1 MIPKQVKLLTLALL
15 LCSPLMAQDS
25 AGQDSADSEPA
36 KENPTSSPSSPEDTS
51 TADALL
57 PSTATPAEKDAAAAK
72 AAEADTSSADDAFPK
87 EGPAKAETKDQLSM
101 DIENSIAAASEPV
114 PDEAQ
119 PSPSASD
126 DAASTSVTTTPVGT
140 TASAP
145 TADAAA
151 TDASSDSGSGVEPV
165 EAYAPDTSGMT
176 VKEVQVEE
184 PSLQAVLDP
193 GDKPK
198 MEEDLQEIPALEVD
212 FADSGEMTLEFPT
225 DEQEETDFE
234 MGVDDTISVDFPD
247 EEVRTIIRNVA
258 DLYDL
263 NVVIP
268 DTLVGSTSVK
278 LRNVTWRQVFEVVLE
293 PLGYTY
299 VEDRN
304 IIKIRSRDELL
315 QEPVD
320 TRVFL
325 INYAVAK
332 NLQASLAPLI
342 DAAAGGRIQVDERTN
357 ALIITERP
365 SRMNDI
371 QEIIER
377 LDRPNAQV
385 MIESK
390 FIEVN
395 DRDQENLGVNW
406 SSLSGYRISAG
417 PFQRDYSRTAI
428 GDNNNLSDNTSNN
441 ATTSTSTVNN
451 NTTTNTFTN
460 TVGTTFNNAADAAAS
475 ALTSRIDTAVFS
487 APAFELVLSALE
499 TLSDSKLL
507 TNPTLVTLDG
517 EDAKILIGDKYPV
530 PSYTYNEERGTF
542 EVSGFEYEDIGI
554 VLTVRPQVNAAGFI
568 RLDVNPVLS
577 RQNGEVN
584 FGGAG
589 GATIPIIN
597 STETES
603 SVILKD
609 GYTLAIGGLVQN
621 DILDSESKVPL
632 LGDIPGIG
640 YLFKSTSKDTSERN
654 LIIFITARTLNPD
667 GTTYKDIIDPRMLYR
682 MGITAKDIPGLK
694 IPDEQ
699 TQAMDQ
705 IFEMRSR
712 VEHDAYEAKM
722 FNQMTTLK
730 AANGTAEDADA
741 ADTSETATDPS
752 SKRTA
757 VSRAR

>member
-1 MIPKQVKLLTLALL
+1 MIPNQVKLLTLALL
-15 LCSPLMAQDS
+15 LFSPVMAQDS
-25 AGQDSADSEPA
+25 ASQDSADSEPV
-36 KENPTSSPSSPEDTS
+36 KVNPTSSPSSPEDTS
-51 TADALL
+51 TADSLL
-57 PSTATPAEKDAAAAK
+57 PSTATPEEKKVEAEKT
-72 AAEADTSSADDAFPK
+72 AEASTSSADDAFPG
-87 EGPAKAETKDQLSM
+87 EGPGNSENKDQLTM
-101 DIENSIAAASEPV
+101 DIENSVAAASEPV
-114 PDEAQ
+114 PDDNAGEGA
-119 PSPSASD
+119 SAVAD
-126 DAASTSVTTTPVGT
+126 TSTTTTPVST
-140 TASAP
+140 TTTPVDTS
-145 TADAAA
+145 AA
-151 TDASSDSGSGVEPV
+151 TDATTDASDSSSEPSSGIEPV
-165 EAYAPDTSGMT
+165 QSYAPDTSGMT
-176 VKEVQVEE
+176 VKEVKVEE
-184 PSLQAVLDP
+184 PSLQAVLEP
-193 GDKPK
+193 GEKPK
-198 MEEDLQEIPALEVD
+198 MEEEMQEIPALEVD
-212 FADSGEMTLEFPT
+212 FPDSGEMTLEFPT
-225 DEQEETDFE
+225 DEQSETDLE

-247 EEVRTIIRNVA
+247 EEVRTVIRNVA

-342 DAAAGGRIQVDERTN
+342 DAAAGGRIQVDDRTN

-406 SSLSGYRISAG
+406 SSLNAYRISAG
-417 PFQRDYSRTAI
+417 PFQRDYSREAT
-428 GDNNNLSDNTSNN
+428 GDNNNNTSNTSNN
-441 ATTSTSTVNN
+441 STTSTSTVTNGSA
-451 NTTTNTFTN
+451 TNTFTN
-460 TVGTTFNNAADAAAS
+460 AVGTTFNNAADAAAS
-475 ALTSRIDTAVFS
+475 AITSRIDTAVFS
-487 APAFELVLSALE
+487 APAFEVVLSALE

-589 GATIPIIN
+589 GAVIPIIN

-609 GYTLAIGGLVQN
+609 GYTLAIGGLIQN

-632 LGDIPGIG
+632 LGDLPGLG
-640 YLFKSTSKDTSERN
+640 YLFKSTSKDNTERN

-682 MGITAKDIPGLK
+682 MGITEKDIPGLK
-694 IPDEQ
+694 IPDAQ

-705 IFEMRSR
+705 IFQMRSQ
-712 VEHDAYEAKM
+712 VEHDLEEAEM
-722 FNQMTTLK
+722 FDKVSTLK
-730 AANGTAEDADA
+730 AAAEAKEQKEADEE
-741 ADTSETATDPS
+741 SG
-752 SKRTA
+752 KRKA